1 MTIKVRSYNTIRGLS
16 MAITTLLFTLFWVSA
31 LSFDIYSYV
40 LVGVIYEIA
49 WLPMML
55 MLILVPLFSI
65 IFWHKEHWS
74 FKSAYPY
81 CILIYFVT
89 VLLLFYNS

>member
-16 MAITTLLFTLFWVSA
+16 MAITTLLVALFWVYA

-65 IFWHKEHWS
+65 IF
-74 FKSAYPY
+74 FI
-81 CILIYFVT
+81 ILVQVASLIKF
-89 VLLLFYNS
+89 F